1 MRRALVAL
9 SASLS
14 VVLMMGLLLS
24 IPANAHTPLLSVED
38 NEDGTIYLEGGF
50 SDGSTGAG
58 VTVLVVKDEPYN
70 GKEKKVLYNG
80 KLVLAKG
87 KLDEYA
93 ELTVVKPKVP
103 YLIIFDAGP
112 GHAVEKKGPAIAKDE
127 EVRELE
133 SEEKKKVL
141 MPDEKGIDIK

>member
-1 MRRALVAL
+1 MKRALV
-9 SASLS
+9 SLS
-14 VVLMMGLLLS
+14 IVLMMGLLLS

-58 VTVLVVKDEPYN
+58 VTILVVKDEPYK
-70 GKEKKVLYNG
+70 GKEKKVLYKG

-87 KLDEYA
+87 KLDKYA
-93 ELTVVKPKVP
+93 ELTVIKPKAP

-112 GHAVEKKGPAIAKDE
+112 GHAVEKKGSVIAKDE
-127 EVRELE
+127 ELRKLE
-133 SEEKKKVL
+133 PEEEKKVL
-141 MPDEKGIDIK
+141 IPNEEGIDIK